1 MPLYT
6 ASPICTS
13 VGEVS
18 SSARTSLALRS
29 SCRVPVQQRP
39 VCSAQCKP
47 VYCPKRRGVRYARPG
62 SGAFAHRKC
71 KPDESVS
78 APWRSPRTSEGIR
91 MHRPVCFQHQ
101 MKQAPQKQKPCM
113 PSRIFNFGVSTF
125 KSYSTYTHEYLPVKE
140 SPLLGARREVEAT
153 SRGLMPPWF

>member
-47 VYCPKRRGVRYARPG
+47 VYCPKRSGVRYARPG

-101 MKQAPQKQKPCM
+101 MKQAPQKQKALPGM
-113 PSRIFNFGVSTF
+113 PSRIDNFGVSTF
-125 KSYSTYTHEYLPVKE
+125 KRYVYSRVLAGQEE
-140 SPLLGARREVEAT
+140 SPAP
-153 SRGLMPPWF
+153 RGEDRS